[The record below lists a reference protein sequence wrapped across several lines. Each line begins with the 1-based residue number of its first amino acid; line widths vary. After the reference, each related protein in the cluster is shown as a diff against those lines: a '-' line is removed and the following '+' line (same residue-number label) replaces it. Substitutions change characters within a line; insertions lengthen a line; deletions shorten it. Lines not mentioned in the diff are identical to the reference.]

1 MQTLIHKEE
10 KKLRVEK
17 KLKSIEELY
26 NLAIQEKGKPSVK
39 MKDYRGE
46 FVLSANK
53 EILIKTAKQLVVRIK
68 KLNKTEE
75 GKPMAERLT
84 QVHIQIVDLIKS
96 EYTNIRNRN
105 NRIST
110 IQE

>member
-1 MQTLIHKEE
+1 MQNLIHKEE

-39 MKDYRGE
+39 MKDYKGD
-46 FVLSANK
+46 FVLTANEK
-53 EILIKTAKQLVVRIK
+53 QLTSTAKQLAKRIK
-68 KLNKTEE
+68 ELKKSEE
-75 GKPMAERLT
+75 SIVVADRLT
-84 QVHIQIVDLIKS
+84 QVHTQIVNLIR
-96 EYTNIRNRN
+96 EEFRTLRTRN

-110 IQE
+110 IQ